1 MDIAAL
7 LYTASTWVVPVLLA
21 ITLHEAAHAYAA
33 YKLGDDTAARLGRVS
48 FNPIKHIDAFG
59 TILLPALLLFLRA
72 PFLFGWAKP
81 VPVMF
86 GRLGN
91 PRRDMVLVAAAGPA
105 INIVL
110 AAVSALL
117 FRFLW
122 LLPGDVQAWSSQMLT
137 NSVILN
143 LVLAV
148 FNMLPLPP
156 LDGGRIAVGL
166 LPDVLAARALRHV
179 HPARHHFHPADD
191 RKPDRCRPGRI
202 LLGRVDAG
210 IVAAALLQGIG
221 GWPGHFEQF
230 QQIQGPAALF
240 VITRP

>member
-33 YKLGDDTAARLGRVS
+33 FKLGDDTAARLGRVS

-117 FRFLW
+117 FRILW

-166 LPDVLAARALRHV
+166 LPDVLAAPL
-179 HPARHHFHPADD
+179 ARLEPYGMF
-191 RKPDRCRPGRI
+191 I
-202 LLGRVDAG
+202 LLGIIFILPMIG
-210 IVAAALLQGIG
+210 NQIGIG
-221 GWPGHFEQF
+221 LDVFYWVVWTPVSWLLPFFKGLAG
-230 QQIQGPAALF
+230 
-240 VITRP
+240 